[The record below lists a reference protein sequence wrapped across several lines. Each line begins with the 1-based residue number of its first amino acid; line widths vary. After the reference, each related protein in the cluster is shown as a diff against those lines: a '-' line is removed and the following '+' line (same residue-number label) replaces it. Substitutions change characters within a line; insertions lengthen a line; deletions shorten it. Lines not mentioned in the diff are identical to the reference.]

1 MNKKANE
8 QYKSNE
14 KIILDVF
21 TKILEEKDIQ
31 KITVKEICED
41 AHINRSTFY
50 NHFEDVYGVLEKMWL
65 IHADNM
71 AYIFRK
77 SHSLSKRENI
87 RSILLYIKENELF
100 YRVSF
105 HSPIFSKM
113 SAGFDDVFKHHEM
126 DCFNLKEQ
134 YKMEFVKQGML
145 STIAYWLDLD
155 CDLDIEEL
163 LDVIDSFYRLN

>member
-14 KIILDVF
+14 KTILDVF
-21 TKILEEKDIQ
+21 TKLLEEKDIQ

-41 AHINRSTFY
+41 AHINRSTLY
-50 NHFEDVYGVLEKMWL
+50 NHFLVVFGVLVFLLLFFAENL
-65 IHADNM
+65 R
-71 AYIFRK
+71 YIFRK
-77 SHSLSKRENI
+77 SHTSSKRENM
-87 RSILLYIKENELF
+87 RLILLYIKENELF

-113 SAGFDDVFKHHEM
+113 SAGFDDVFKHHEV
-126 DCFNLKEQ
+126 DSFNLKEQ
-134 YKMEFVKQGML
+134 YKMEFIKQGML

-155 CDLDIEEL
+155 CNLSIDEL
-163 LDVIDSFYRLN
+163 LDVIDTFYSLK

>member
-8 QYKSNE
+8 QYKNNE
-14 KIILDVF
+14 KTILDVF
-21 TKILEEKDIQ
+21 TKLLEEKDIQ

-65 IHADNM
+65 IHAENM
-71 AYIFRK
+71 RYLFRK
-77 SHSLSKRENI
+77 SHTFNKRENMKL
-87 RSILLYIKENELF
+87 ILLYIKENELF

-113 SAGFDDVFKHHEM
+113 SAGFEVLFKYYEM
-126 DCFNLKEQ
+126 DSFNLKEQ
-134 YKMEFVKQGML
+134 YKLEFIKQGML
-145 STIAYWLDLD
+145 STIAYWLDSD
-155 CDLDIEEL
+155 CNLSIDEL
-163 LDVIDSFYRLN
+163 LDVIDTFYSLK

>member
-14 KIILDVF
+14 KTILDVF
-21 TKILEEKDIQ
+21 TKLLEEKDIQ

-65 IHADNM
+65 IHAENM
-71 AYIFRK
+71 GYIFRK
-77 SHSLSKRENI
+77 SHSSNKRENM

-105 HSPIFSKM
+105 HSSIYSKM
-113 SAGFDDVFKHHEM
+113 ATGFEDMFKHHEM
-126 DCFNLKEQ
+126 DSFNLKEQ
-134 YKMEFVKQGML
+134 YKMEFIKQGML
-145 STIAYWLDLD
+145 STIAYWLDSD
-155 CDLDIEEL
+155 CNLSIDEL
-163 LDVIDSFYRLN
+163 LDVIDTFYSLK

>member
-21 TKILEEKDIQ
+21 TKLLEEKDIQ

-65 IHADNM
+65 IHAKNLG
-71 AYIFRK
+71 YIFRK
-77 SHSLSKRENI
+77 SHSSSKRENMKA
-87 RSILLYIKENELF
+87 ILLNIKENELF

-105 HSPIFSKM
+105 YSPIFSKM
-113 SAGFDDVFKHHEM
+113 SVSFENLLKHHEM
-126 DCFNLKEQ
+126 DSYDLKEQ
-134 YKMEFVKQGML
+134 YKMEFIKQGML
-145 STIAYWLDLD
+145 STIAYWLDSD
-155 CDLDIEEL
+155 CNLSIDEL
-163 LDVIDSFYRLN
+163 LDVIDEYYSLK

>member
-21 TKILEEKDIQ
+21 TKLLEEKDIQ

-65 IHADNM
+65 IHEDNM

-77 SHSLSKRENI
+77 SHSSSKRENI
-87 RSILLYIKENELF
+87 RLILLYIKENELF

-113 SAGFDDVFKHHEM
+113 SAGFEDMFKHHEM
-126 DCFNLKEQ
+126 ERFNLKEQ

-155 CDLDIEEL
+155 CNLDIEEL
-163 LDVIDSFYRLN
+163 LDVIDEYYSLK

>member
-14 KIILDVF
+14 KTILDVF
-21 TKILEEKDIQ
+21 TKLLEEKDIQ

-50 NHFEDVYGVLEKMWL
+50 YHFEDVYGVLEKMWL
-65 IHADNM
+65 IHAENM
-71 AYIFRK
+71 RYIFRK
-77 SHSLSKRENI
+77 SHTSSKRENI
-87 RSILLYIKENELF
+87 KLILLYIKENELF

-105 HSPIFSKM
+105 HSPLYSKM
-113 SAGFDDVFKHHEM
+113 ATGFEVLFKHHEM
-126 DCFNLKEQ
+126 DSFNLKEQ
-134 YKMEFVKQGML
+134 YKMEFIKQGML

-155 CDLDIEEL
+155 CNLSIDEL
-163 LDVIDSFYRLN
+163 LDVIDEYYSLK

>member
-14 KIILDVF
+14 KTILDVF
-21 TKILEEKDIQ
+21 TKLLEEKDIQ

-50 NHFEDVYGVLEKMWL
+50 NHFVDVYGVLEKMWL
-65 IHADNM
+65 IHAENM
-71 AYIFRK
+71 RYIFRK
-77 SHSLSKRENI
+77 SHTSNKRENMKL
-87 RSILLYIKENELF
+87 ILLYIKENELF

-113 SAGFDDVFKHHEM
+113 SAGFEVLFKHHEM
-126 DCFNLKEQ
+126 DSFNLKEQ
-134 YKMEFVKQGML
+134 YKMEFIKQGML

-155 CDLDIEEL
+155 CNLSIDEL
-163 LDVIDSFYRLN
+163 LDVIDSFYTLK

>member
-14 KIILDVF
+14 KTILDVF
-21 TKILEEKDIQ
+21 TKLLEEKDIQ

-50 NHFEDVYGVLEKMWL
+50 NHFEDVYGVLEKTWL
-65 IHADNM
+65 IHAENM
-71 AYIFRK
+71 RYIFRK
-77 SHSLSKRENI
+77 SHTSSKRENM
-87 RSILLYIKENELF
+87 RLILLYIKENELF

-113 SAGFDDVFKHHEM
+113 LAGFEVLFKHHEM
-126 DCFNLKEQ
+126 DSFNLKEQ
-134 YKMEFVKQGML
+134 YKMEFIKQGML
-145 STIAYWLDLD
+145 STIAYWLDSD
-155 CDLDIEEL
+155 CNLSIDEL
-163 LDVIDSFYRLN
+163 LDVIDEYYSLK

>member
-14 KIILDVF
+14 KTILDVF
-21 TKILEEKDIQ
+21 TKLLEEKDIQ

-65 IHADNM
+65 IHAENM
-71 AYIFRK
+71 RYIFRK
-77 SHSLSKRENI
+77 SHTSSKRENM
-87 RSILLYIKENELF
+87 RLILLYIKENELF

-113 SAGFDDVFKHHEM
+113 VTGFEDVFKHHEM
-126 DCFNLKEQ
+126 DSFNLKEQ
-134 YKMEFVKQGML
+134 YKMEFIKQGML

-155 CDLDIEEL
+155 CNLSIDEL
-163 LDVIDSFYRLN
+163 LDVIDSFYTLK

>member
-21 TKILEEKDIQ
+21 TKLLEEKDIQ

-65 IHADNM
+65 IHEDNM

-77 SHSLSKRENI
+77 SHSSSKRENI
-87 RSILLYIKENELF
+87 RLILLYIKENELF

-113 SAGFDDVFKHHEM
+113 SAGFEDMFKHHEM
-126 DCFNLKEQ
+126 GRFNLKEQ

-155 CDLDIEEL
+155 CNLDIEEL
-163 LDVIDSFYRLN
+163 LDVIDEYYSLK

>member
-14 KIILDVF
+14 KTILDVF
-21 TKILEEKDIQ
+21 TKLLEEKDIQ

-65 IHADNM
+65 IHAENM
-71 AYIFRK
+71 RYIFRK
-77 SHSLSKRENI
+77 SHTSSKRENM
-87 RSILLYIKENELF
+87 RLILLYIKENELF

-113 SAGFDDVFKHHEM
+113 LAGFEALFKHHEM
-126 DCFNLKEQ
+126 DSFNLKEQ
-134 YKMEFVKQGML
+134 YKMEFIKQGML
-145 STIAYWLDLD
+145 STIAYWIDSD
-155 CDLDIEEL
+155 CNLSIDEL
-163 LDVIDSFYRLN
+163 LDVIEEYYSLK